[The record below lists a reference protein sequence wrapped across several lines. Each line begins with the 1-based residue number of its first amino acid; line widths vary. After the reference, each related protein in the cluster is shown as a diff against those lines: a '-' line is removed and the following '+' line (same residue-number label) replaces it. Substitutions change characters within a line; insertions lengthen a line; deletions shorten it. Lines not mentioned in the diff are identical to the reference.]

1 MTLRYMDL
9 GGCVASGA
17 LGSSPNKSIL
27 PGQQSGNQ
35 DREQITADLA
45 HVPGPADEVGLAP
58 ASSRD
63 ELPFLFYAW
72 RSMKLVKLMT
82 SY

>member
-9 GGCVASGA
+9 GGFVASGA

-27 PGQQSGNQ
+27 PGQQSGMNH
-35 DREQITADLA
+35 DKLTSFTADLA
-45 HVPGPADEVGLAP
+45 HVP

-63 ELPFLFYAW
+63 EQPHVVDTAGGLFA
-72 RSMKLVKLMT
+72 RVMGAD
-82 SY
+82 